1 MQEISRNDKMTRN
14 NERFRFSCAHCW
26 QNVKQHKKVRLPLN
40 VATLYYGTCLIE
52 VIVPGDV
59 PVRNLG
65 EPKWAAKWA
74 K

>member
-1 MQEISRNDKMTRN
+1 MCTLLAKCQAAQKSEV
-14 NERFRFSCAHCW
+14 A
-26 QNVKQHKKVRLPLN
+26 LN
-40 VATLYYGTCLIE
+40 VATLYYGTCSIE
-52 VIVPGDV
+52 VIVPSDV

>member
-1 MQEISRNDKMTRN
+1 M
-14 NERFRFSCAHCW
+14 
-26 QNVKQHKKVRLPLN
+26 RLPLN

-74 K
+74 KLLVPGTLHDILIIMI